1 MSMNDPNI
9 NDPKLKLDCPAI
21 DSLIADA
28 GFDGFQTKVSAA
40 EAELARLRRIIK
52 LHREQDKRHQRAL
65 ASVEKHRRELV
76 DKLCDIRDTLK
87 PHMVAYSAWASM
99 PEAAIR
105 TVLAKNF
112 SVEIP
117 A

>member
-1 MSMNDPNI
+1 MNDPNI
-9 NDPKLKLDCPAI
+9 NNPKLSLDCPAI

-65 ASVEKHRRELV
+65 TSVEAHREKLTV
-76 DKLCDIRDTLK
+76 KLCDIRDTLK
-87 PHMVAYSAWASM
+87 PYMVAYSDCASM

-105 TVLAKNF
+105 TVLAKHF
-112 SVEIP
+112 SVDIP